1 MASRAKQ
8 RLLERLQGE
17 QVLSERPQRDH
28 VLPEFAKLA
37 FSQHGEDLIT
47 PELLWRYGRDVKEG
61 FYVDIGAYHP
71 WNASNTAALYLHG
84 WSGIAVDPNDY
95 MAAIYRSERPRD
107 IFVEAAVAGHEGT
120 GTYHSFGAAA
130 SSNTLD
136 SEWAESVVRT
146 QNIDVEEA
154 RTVKTLTLSSLLN
167 DHLPEDTP
175 IDLLNVDVEGLD
187 YTVLE
192 SNDWER
198 YRPFLIAVE
207 EYQMDLSD
215 LASSSIH
222 ELLIPLGYRLVSR
235 AVLTNFYV
243 LG

>member
-1 MASRAKQ
+1 M
-8 RLLERLQGE
+8 
-17 QVLSERPQRDH
+17 
-28 VLPEFAKLA
+28 LPEFAKPA

-47 PELLWRYGRDVKEG
+47 PELLWRFGRDVKEG

-71 WNASNTAALYLHG
+71 WNASNTATLYLQG
-84 WSGIAVDPNDY
+84 WSGIAVDPNPY
-95 MAAIYRSERPRD
+95 MAAIFRSERPRD

-120 GTYHSFGAAA
+120 GTYYSFDPAA

-136 SEWAESVVRT
+136 PEWAESVVRT
-146 QNIDVEEA
+146 QNVAVEEE
-154 RTVKTLTLSSLLN
+154 RSVKTLTLASLLN
-167 DHLPEDTP
+167 DHLPENTT

-198 YRPFLIAVE
+198 YRPSLIAVE
-207 EYQMDLSD
+207 EYQMDLRD
-215 LASSSIH
+215 LTSSSIH
-222 ELLIPLGYRLVSR
+222 ELLTPLGYRLVTR

-243 LG
+243 LD